1 MTGQMSMFDN
11 NGDRDKKKVMQ
22 IIDSIEIN
30 KDVPGVQLGDLIP
43 NNALLELNKHYELS
57 AINVSRILGN
67 IRESTQT
74 ATPIARDE
82 LGKQLGMTKAMAK
95 GTISMM
101 RELGLIDSKTHILPL
116 GDLILDYVPYFD
128 DAGIL
133 WLLHFILASNARLVL
148 WSNLFD
154 MHLPENEYLSV
165 QDISQRFQVLEGRW
179 SSYSIRKK
187 IPQELN
193 AIFKTYTN
201 EFFTQL
207 GIIEN
212 YDGEY
217 QIGWNTG
224 VIPKWVWLSALLIFR
239 DRYYP
244 GASSL
249 EIRLIAQSHYSPGR
263 IFRVNESNV
272 RKALDELHNADLLT
286 VETRSGLD
294 QVRFK
299 REITWLSAITE
310 YLQGA

>member
-1 MTGQMSMFDN
+1 MTGQLSLFDN
-11 NGDRDKKKVMQ
+11 KDDRDGEMIQVFEH
-22 IIDSIEIN
+22 IELN
-30 KDVPGVQLGDLIP
+30 KDVPGIQLEDLVP
-43 NNALLELNKHYELS
+43 ENALLELNKHYELT
-57 AINVSRILGN
+57 AINVSRILGS
-67 IRESTQT
+67 IRESNK
-74 ATPIARDE
+74 TPIARDE
-82 LGKQLGMTKAMAK
+82 LGRQLGMTKAMTK
-95 GTISMM
+95 GIISMM
-101 RELGLIDSKTHILPL
+101 RELGLIDSKTQILPL
-116 GDLILDYVPYFD
+116 GNIILDHVPYLD
-128 DAGIL
+128 NAGIL

-154 MHLPENEYLSV
+154 MHLPENEYFSV
-165 QDISQRFQVLEGRW
+165 QEIAQRFQVLEGRW

-193 AIFKTYTN
+193 AIFRTYTT
-201 EFFTQL
+201 EFFNQL

-212 YDGEY
+212 YEGEY

-224 VIPKWVWLSALLIFR
+224 VIPKWIWLSALLIFR

-249 EIRLIAQSHYSPGR
+249 EIQLITQSHFSPGR
-263 IFRVNESNV
+263 ILRVNEANV
-272 RKALDELHNADLLT
+272 RKALDELHNVDLLT